1 MRPCASAVSEDGDG
15 ARGRDVNGRQRVR
28 NTLGEIYDG
37 EGKPVFSDVRQFVAR
52 RLLPVLAKGAVAG
65 VVVGAVVTLF
75 NYLLEVAGEFAALF
89 AAAGRSRGWLSA
101 CYVAFMICVA
111 FFMYFFTAV
120 FPEGRG
126 SGIPRTE
133 AAACGKMKFKWWR
146 LCLATVIGSTV
157 SFFAGIPVG
166 AEGPSVQLG
175 GGLGAGVEEADGT
188 QPLGRRPVMSAGIA
202 AGVTSAFIAP
212 ATGFLFVLEEV
223 QRKFDPLAC
232 ACAAVS
238 VFYAYA
244 VRVLLGGAIG
254 MKEVFIAAESVA
266 ALPMAYMWAP
276 LVAGIFAA
284 LVARLFN
291 AVILRADCMS
301 ARSRL
306 SRLVPLVVVFALSG
320 VVNIFL
326 ADQVG
331 SGMTLIN
338 AVIGGDYGWTD
349 MLVALVVKFALMCMV
364 FRAAPTGGMMVP
376 MLAIGAMTGH
386 LAGTLCAAMGMP
398 AEYVAVVALV
408 TMCAFFGASIKAP
421 FTVVLL
427 FLETTALWNNAA
439 AVMVAVLVAT
449 VAVGLL
455 GQKPLY
461 DTLWVRDLERRKLN
475 SVTYRA
481 VAK

>member
-1 MRPCASAVSEDGDG
+1 MK
-15 ARGRDVNGRQRVR
+15 
-28 NTLGEIYDG
+28 TLLGEIYDG
-37 EGKPVFSDVRQFVAR
+37 EGKPVFSATREFVAR

-65 VVVGAVVTLF
+65 VVVGAIVTLF
-75 NYLLEVAGEFAALF
+75 NYLLEVAGEFAVLF
-89 AAAGRSRGWLSA
+89 AAVGRSDGWLSA
-101 CYVAFMICVA
+101 CYVVLMVCVA
-111 FFMYFFTAV
+111 VFMYYFTRV

-133 AAACGKMKFKWWR
+133 ASACGKMRLKWWR
-146 LCLATVIGSTV
+146 LCLATVVGSTV

-188 QPLGRRPVMSAGIA
+188 VTHGRRPVMSAGIA

-232 ACAAVS
+232 ACAAIS

-244 VRVLLGGAIG
+244 VRILLGGALG
-254 MKEVFIAAESVA
+254 MKEVFIAAEGLQ
-266 ALPMAYMWAP
+266 ALPVAYMWAP
-276 LVAGIFAA
+276 LIGGVFAA

-291 AVILRADCMS
+291 EVILRADSIS
-301 ARSRL
+301 ARSRM

-326 ADQVG
+326 ADEVG
-331 SGMTLIN
+331 SGMTIIN
-338 AVIGGDYGWTD
+338 GIIGGKYDWTD
-349 MLVALVVKFALMCMV
+349 TALLFVVKFALVCMV

-386 LAGTLCAAMGMP
+386 LAGCLCQAAGVP
-398 AEYVAVVALV
+398 SEYVAVVALV

-439 AVMVAVLVAT
+439 AVLVAVFVAT
-449 VAVGLL
+449 LAGTAL

-461 DTLWVRDLERRKLN
+461 DTLWVRDLKRRELN
-475 SVTYRA
+475 SIPYKA
-481 VAK
+481 VAR